1 MRIRNVLIGVIA
13 GAAILYL
20 MYLIRFP
27 LERFIVAIPA
37 IIILYV
43 AFKLAFRVSS
53 RIGESTL
60 NIGDRYIND
69 KIQSAIGNRPPRPIK
84 QIIQDS
90 ITEDFEGIR
99 NIQKQTEILKD
110 QIAGKYDRN
119 GANTNQDLVDTPDR
133 AITLSVADE
142 LRKLKELVGEGILTE
157 DEFNAKK
164 KQLLGI

>member
-20 MYLIRFP
+20 MYLMRNR
-27 LERFIVAIPA
+27 LEQIIAAISA
-37 IIILYV
+37 LFILYFV
-43 AFKLAFRVSS
+43 FKLAYRIYS
-53 RIGESTL
+53 RIGESAL

-69 KIQSAIGNRPPRPIK
+69 KIQSASGNHPPSPIR

-90 ITEDFEGIR
+90 ITKDFEEIR

-110 QIAGKYDRN
+110 QIAGKYGRN
-119 GANTNQDLVDTPDR
+119 DANTNQDLVDTPDR
-133 AITLSVADE
+133 ATTLSVADE
-142 LRKLKELVGEGILTE
+142 LRKLKKLVGEGILTE

-164 KQLLGI
+164 KLLLGI